1 MRWVVWLLSGLVI
14 AVGGWMA
21 FDGGRAMLVGDFVT
35 PRQGEYAGR
44 LGPWAKLVS
53 AVGLEPRST
62 TVKLVFIG
70 YGLCYLAALA
80 AFWTGVPGAWWAL
93 VITALAGLWYLP
105 IGTAA
110 NLIVVAMLVF
120 VPALRNAG

>member
-1 MRWVVWLLSGLVI
+1 MWLLFGLVI

-44 LGPWAKLVS
+44 LGPWANVVS

-62 TVKLVFIG
+62 VVKLTFIG
-70 YGLCYLAALA
+70 YGLCYLVALA
-80 AFWTGVPGAWWAL
+80 AFWTGVPGSWWAL
-93 VITALAGLWYLP
+93 LITALAGLWYLP
-105 IGTAA
+105 IGTVL
-110 NLIVVAMLVF
+110 NLVVVALLVF
-120 VPALRNAG
+120 VPTLRNAG